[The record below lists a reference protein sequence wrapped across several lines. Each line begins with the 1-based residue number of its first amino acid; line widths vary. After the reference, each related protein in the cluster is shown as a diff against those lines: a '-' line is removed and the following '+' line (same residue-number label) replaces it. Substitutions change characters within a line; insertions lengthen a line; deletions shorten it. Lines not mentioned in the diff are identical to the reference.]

1 MADIIDKGSAL
12 KVTRDSDN
20 VNYYDKL
27 DSSGN
32 PILFARVQDNEFI
45 LTFNGD
51 AVERFHYEDNS
62 EGLEVVTNPKSES
75 FPDLLDKIVAILG
88 NVVSPGADI
97 GLTFEAGAESEGQ
110 SLNSTTGFLEKI
122 KLTFT
127 PAAGD
132 YLIQWYYEFS
142 RSSNN
147 NSVEVIV
154 DLDDSTELSL
164 VTQFISTGDD
174 FVSQSGFIK
183 VQLLGGTHDIDIDFR
198 KISGAGD
205 AIIRK
210 ARLLVFRI

>member
-1 MADIIDKGSAL
+1 MAEIIDKGSAL
-12 KVTRDSDN
+12 KVIRDAGDI
-20 VNYYDKL
+20 NYYDKL
-27 DSSGN
+27 DNNGD
-32 PILFARVQDNEFI
+32 PFLFARVQDDTFI
-45 LTFNGD
+45 LKFNGSD
-51 AVERFHYEDNS
+51 VETFHFAENS
-62 EGLEVVTNPKSES
+62 KDLEIVTNPKSES
-75 FPDLLDKIVAILG
+75 FNDLLDQIIDFIG
-88 NVVSPGADI
+88 NVVPPGADI
-97 GLTFEAGAESEGQ
+97 GLSFEAGAESEGQ

-142 RSSNN
+142 RSANN
-147 NSVEVIV
+147 NSVEAIV

-164 VTQFISTGDD
+164 VTQFISTGNT

-183 VQLLGGTHDIDIDFR
+183 VQLLGGTHNIDVDFR

-210 ARLLVFRI
+210 TRLIVFRI